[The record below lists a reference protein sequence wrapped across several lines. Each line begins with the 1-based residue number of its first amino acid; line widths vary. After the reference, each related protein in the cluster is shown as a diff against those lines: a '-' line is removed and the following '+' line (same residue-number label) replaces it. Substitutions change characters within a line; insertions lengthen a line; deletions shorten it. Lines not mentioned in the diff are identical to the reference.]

1 MLLEIGITSKTAKN
15 GFEALHVIQER
26 LSDVG
31 VPMYQL
37 LLVDYIMQEM
47 DGPEFTIF
55 LGNLM
60 EQEGLK
66 MP

>member
-37 LLVDYIMQEM
+37 LLVDYIMSEM
-47 DGPEFTIF
+47 DGP
-55 LGNLM
+55 
-60 EQEGLK
+60 
-66 MP
+66 